1 MAETISAIYE
11 DGIFKPLHK
20 VDIPDHKHVHL
31 MLIPDEEVTLI
42 KAQKKE
48 LSKIIGIGSSGK
60 TDIAR
65 KHDNYLY

>member
-1 MAETISAIYE
+1 MTETISAIYE
-11 DGIFKPLHK
+11 GGIFKPLQK

-31 MLIPDEEVTLI
+31 ILIPDEEAPLI
-42 KAQKKE
+42 NAQKKE
-48 LSKIIGIGSSGK
+48 LTKIIGIGSSGK